1 MPRTEVFNRDL
12 ILSQVRDIFWNK
24 GFNGTSMRDL
34 VETTG
39 LNRSSLYNSFGNKQC
54 LYELVLKKYQEDNSL
69 LFQDALIRADN
80 PRQAIRNIF
89 ENILDNM
96 LQDTKQKGCFILNSK
111 AELSRSEPSIRVLLE
126 KNEASELKLLKNLVK
141 EGQDHEV
148 INIEN
153 APEEYAYYLYN
164 AFQGFRMTGILVN
177 DRAKLQNIIN
187 INMKKLS

>member
-1 MPRTEVFNRDL
+1 MPRTEVFNRDH
-12 ILSQVRDIFWNK
+12 ILSQVRDVFWNK

-54 LYELVLKKYQEDNSL
+54 LYEIVLKKYQEDNRL
-69 LFQDALIRADN
+69 LFQDALIRAEN

-96 LQDTKQKGCFILNSK
+96 LQDANQKGCFILNCK

-126 KNEASELKLLKNLVK
+126 KNEATELKLLKNLVE

-148 INIEN
+148 INN
-153 APEEYAYYLYN
+153 DNSPEEYAYYLYN

-177 DRAKLQNIIN
+177 DRTKMQKIIN
-187 INMKKLS
+187 INMEKLV

>member
-12 ILSQVRDIFWNK
+12 ILSKVRVLFWNK

-39 LNRSSLYNSFGNKQC
+39 LNRSSLYNSFGNKQT
-54 LYELVLKKYQEDNSL
+54 LYDMVLKKYQDDNNL
-69 LFQDALIRADN
+69 LFKEALIRADN

-96 LQDTKQKGCFILNSK
+96 LQDVDQKGCFILNCK
-111 AELSRSEPSIRVLLE
+111 AELSRSEPSIRTLLE
-126 KNEASELKLLKNLVK
+126 KNEATELKLLKNLVE

-148 INIEN
+148 INTDRS
-153 APEEYAYYLYN
+153 PEEYAYYLYS

-177 DRAKLQNIIN
+177 DRTKLQNIID
-187 INMKKLS
+187 ITIDKLS